1 MKICSIGSYQVGK
14 TSLVRRYSENKFS
27 SNYLPT
33 LGVDVTVKR
42 ITLDNRKIRLV
53 LMDTAGQE
61 QFGNLRNV
69 YFQGSSGCIAVY
81 DITRRESFEAL
92 NKWITE
98 YRKVAGET
106 VKITIIGN
114 KKDLEDL
121 RQVTT
126 AEGEKFAKG
135 YGFPYYECSA
145 KIGGDVIPEIYVKL
159 VNQILSSSGKM

>member
-1 MKICSIGSYQVGK
+1 MQDEWIMKICSIGSYQVGK

-92 NKWITE
+92 NKW
-98 YRKVAGET
+98 
-106 VKITIIGN
+106 
-114 KKDLEDL
+114 
-121 RQVTT
+121 
-126 AEGEKFAKG
+126 
-135 YGFPYYECSA
+135 
-145 KIGGDVIPEIYVKL
+145 
-159 VNQILSSSGKM
+159 